1 MIRLGQQ
8 QIGLVEALD
17 TALDRL
23 LRGADIDECLS
34 LYPHLAVEL
43 EPLLRVAGIV
53 RAEVTQPLPPEMER
67 WLATG
72 AQEFAALADQM
83 LARRHARRN
92 LLKPLRKAAVQRVL
106 VGALAVA
113 VLLASVDTASAQSLP
128 GDPLYVW
135 KVAREDLTLSMTSD
149 PVQRSKLHVAYAR
162 RRLSEIEV
170 ITGKTAIDPQVL
182 RESLA
187 LLSNHIRGAV
197 IESHDMDVA
206 DVSVDVTVLL
216 DEVQT
221 ALPQLASKVP
231 DASPLLENV
240 QEQIESVIKPTASP
254 VPRAT
259 VSPVPSL
266 LPTTLVESPTTVEV
280 TASETVPQTERE
292 PEQVDAAPPIATPLP
307 TVRQPL
313 PSPTSHQIEPTV
325 ISAPAPTVLP
335 IPFSPTVLLPSSP
348 TMMPTAPSTET
359 PPTDVPLPTN
369 TPSLT
374 ATVPPTAIRVPPT
387 EPTSVGSTPQPPPTA
402 RPPHPTIT
410 PTLAPTDTPP
420 ATPAPPVTPTDPP
433 PATPPATPSPPVTP
447 TDTPPAT
454 PPATPAPP
462 VTPTDTLPA
471 TPAPPVTPTLVPTA
485 TPTEALSLTPSV
497 TPTEEAGRPAITPSR
512 SDPSGVPTPTPN
524 VSGAHGAN
532 V

>member
-266 LPTTLVESPTTVEV
+266 LPTTLVESPTTTVEV

-420 ATPAPPVTPTDPP
+420 ATPAPPVTPTD
-433 PATPPATPSPPVTP
+433 
-447 TDTPPAT
+447 
-454 PPATPAPP
+454 
-462 VTPTDTLPA
+462 TLPA

>member
-1 MIRLGQQ
+1 MIRHSQQ
-8 QIGLVEALD
+8 QIGLMEALD
-17 TALDRL
+17 VVLDRL

-43 EPLLRVAGIV
+43 EPLLRVAGMV

-149 PVQRSKLHVAYAR
+149 PVQRSKLHVAYAH

-182 RESLA
+182 REPLA

-197 IESHDMDVA
+197 IESRDMDVA

-221 ALPQLASKVP
+221 ALSQLASKVP

-313 PSPTSHQIEPTV
+313 LSPTSHQIEPTV

-402 RPPHPTIT
+402 RPPRPTATPRPTIAPTSAPTTTPTAPPAPTATPTPAPTET
-410 PTLAPTDTPP
+410 PTLAPT
-420 ATPAPPVTPTDPP
+420 
-433 PATPPATPSPPVTP
+433 
-447 TDTPPAT
+447 
-454 PPATPAPP
+454 
-462 VTPTDTLPA
+462 
-471 TPAPPVTPTLVPTA
+471 A
-485 TPTEALSLTPSV
+485 TPTETPAPTVTLTPSPTETPTETLPPTPSV
-497 TPTEEAGRPAITPSR
+497 TPTDEAGQPTVTPSG
-512 SDPSGVPTPTPN
+512 SEPSGMPTPTPTPSGSEPSGMPTLTPDN
-524 VSGAHGAN
+524 PGAHGAN
-532 V
+532 L

>member
-170 ITGKTAIDPQVL
+170 ITGKTAINPQVL
-182 RESLA
+182 REPLA

-197 IESHDMDVA
+197 IESRDMDVA

-266 LPTTLVESPTTVEV
+266 LPTTLVESPTTTVEV

-420 ATPAPPVTPTDPP
+420 ATPAPPVTPTD
-433 PATPPATPSPPVTP
+433 
-447 TDTPPAT
+447 
-454 PPATPAPP
+454 
-462 VTPTDTLPA
+462 TLPA